1 MNSNDLEGN
10 WEQQKEKLKEKFV
23 ALTNNETLFS
33 EAKKEEMLR
42 KYQLKLGKT
51 REELVIIF
59 QSL

>member
-23 ALTNNETLFS
+23 ALTNNKSLFTET
-33 EAKKEEMLR
+33 KKQEMLE
-42 KYQLKLGKT
+42 KYQEKLGKT
-51 REELVIIF
+51 REELIVIF